1 MVTQNW
7 QHDHRRSN
15 IAVIPLLVGCE
26 PGASEGYEEMRMGLN
41 EPVQAAIDEAIK
53 MIDILV
59 TQIMLTS
66 EKLE

>member
-1 MVTQNW
+1 
-7 QHDHRRSN
+7 
-15 IAVIPLLVGCE
+15 
-26 PGASEGYEEMRMGLN
+26 MGLN

-66 EKLE
+66 EKLESNR